1 MNSRERV
8 RKALRHEATDR
19 PPIDLGSTPV
29 TGIAASTYHRVREAL
44 GLGTGPVTVGEP
56 FQILAEVEEPVRRAL
71 GVDTIGIWNPTNMFG
86 FRNEGWKPWTLPDGT
101 PGLVPRDFQ
110 VDVDANGDTLIYPK
124 GDRTAAPSARL
135 PKNGY
140 YFDSIVRQKPI
151 DEERLDPEEWREQF
165 TPYSEADLRYF
176 EDESRRLHAGTDYA
190 LVGNFWQGGIGDI
203 AQVPGPGLTDPKGMR
218 DPNLWYEYLIT
229 HQDYIRGIFAIQ
241 AEVALANLELY
252 RQVMGDRI
260 EVLVMSGTDFG
271 GQQRPLCSPKLFRE
285 LWKPLFAKL
294 NGWVHEHTPWKIFY
308 HSCGAVAP
316 LLDDFVDMGLDILNP
331 VQCSAAGMD
340 AAVLKQKYGD
350 KLVFWGGGVDT
361 QKTLPFGT
369 AEEVRAEVRERVRV
383 LGAGGGLVFN
393 TVHNIQART
402 PTENVL
408 AMYEEVRAAAAVG
421 SR

>member
-1 MNSRERV
+1 M
-8 RKALRHEATDR
+8 K
-19 PPIDLGSTPV
+19 
-29 TGIAASTYHRVREAL
+29 
-44 GLGTGPVTVGEP
+44 VGEP
-56 FQILAEVEEPVRRAL
+56 FQILAEVEEPVRQAL

-101 PGLVPRDFQ
+101 PALVPRDFQ
-110 VDVDANGDTLIYPK
+110 VDVDAKGDTLIYPK

-135 PKNGY
+135 PKGGY

-151 DEERLDPEEWREQF
+151 DEDHLDPEEWREQF
-165 TPYSEADLRYF
+165 TPYTDEDLRHL
-176 EDESRRLHAGTDYA
+176 EDESRRLYDETEYA

-203 AQVPGPGLTDPKGMR
+203 AHVPGPGLTDPKGMR

-229 HQDYIRGIFAIQ
+229 HQDYVKGIFQIQ
-241 AEVALANLELY
+241 ADVALAEPRALPAGHGRPHRGARDERHRL
-252 RQVMGDRI
+252 RRPAAAA
-260 EVLVMSGTDFG
+260 VLAEAL
-271 GQQRPLCSPKLFRE
+271 PYE
-285 LWKPLFAKL
+285 LWKPLYAKL
-294 NGWVHEHTPWKIFY
+294 NAWVHDHTPWKIFF

-316 LLDDFVDMGLDILNP
+316 LLDDFVEVGLDILNP

-340 AAVLKQKYGD
+340 PVVLKQRYGD

-361 QKTLPFGT
+361 QQTLPFGT
-369 AEEVRAEVRERVRV
+369 VDEVRAQVRERIRI

-408 AMYEEVRAAAAVG
+408 AMYDEVRNTAN
-421 SR
+421 